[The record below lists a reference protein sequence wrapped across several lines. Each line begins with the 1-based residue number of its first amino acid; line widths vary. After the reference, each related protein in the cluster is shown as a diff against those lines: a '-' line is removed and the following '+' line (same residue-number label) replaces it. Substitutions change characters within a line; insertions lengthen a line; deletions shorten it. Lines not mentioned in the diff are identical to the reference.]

1 MGGFTVN
8 DGKASPAAHVF
19 SQDAQQNGSD
29 PAEFVNR
36 ANTNGPT
43 FWERVVSWVTLSKG
57 KNQPH
62 VLKLKL
68 HRPIPGVDVN
78 SNPIVKGRHEV
89 ILTLLID
96 PTVTTEA
103 DVLDSFV
110 MIANLADLAWVRT
123 QIKQFAP
130 LLAP

>member
-1 MGGFTVN
+1 MANFTID
-8 DGKASPAAHVF
+8 DGKGTPAAHVF

-36 ANTNGPT
+36 SNTNGPS
-43 FWERVVSWVTLSKG
+43 FWERLMGWATLSKG
-57 KNQPH
+57 KNAPH
-62 VLKLKL
+62 VVKLKL
-68 HRPIPGVDVN
+68 QRPIAGVDVN
-78 SNPIVKGRHEV
+78 SNPIVKGKHEA

-96 PTVTTEA
+96 PTVTAEA
-103 DVLDSFV
+103 DVLDTAV
-110 MIANLADLAWVRT
+110 MMANLVDLTWVRT